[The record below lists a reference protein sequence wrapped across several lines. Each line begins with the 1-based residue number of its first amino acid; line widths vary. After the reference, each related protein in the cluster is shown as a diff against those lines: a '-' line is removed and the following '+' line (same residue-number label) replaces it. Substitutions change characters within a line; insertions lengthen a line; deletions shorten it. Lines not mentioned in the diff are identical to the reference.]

1 MTMEEKVRQVAT
13 ALLEALARPEEAAFG
28 RPRYMVVDYCRMA
41 CHLLFQCQ
49 RCGTCCRTGDPIR
62 LRREDLAA
70 IARHLKIPLSRA
82 AKKYTLPDPE
92 RPEAL
97 LFRHVK
103 PCKFYDEG
111 AKGCKIYPARPWS
124 CRIFPFLG
132 IYGSEDQVLV
142 HSSCPGSLQAMKD
155 LERALE
161 EARTGSAGAPTL
173 QEARMAREKLERALK
188 EV

>member
-1 MTMEEKVRQVAT
+1 MEEKARQVAM
-13 ALLEALARPEEAAFG
+13 ALLDALARPDEAAFG
-28 RPRYMVVDYCRMA
+28 RLKYTDVDYCRMA

-70 IARHLKIPLSRA
+70 VARHLKIPLSRA
-82 AKKYTLPDPE
+82 AKKYALPDPQ

-97 LFRHVK
+97 LFRQVK

-111 AKGCKIYPARPWS
+111 ARGCKIYPARPWS

-132 IYGSEDQVLV
+132 IYGSEDKVLV
-142 HSSCPGSLQAMKD
+142 HSSCPGSVQAMRT
-155 LERALE
+155 LEKAME
-161 EARTGSAGAPTL
+161 EARADSAARAPTL
-173 QEARMAREKLERALK
+173 QGVRAAREKLERALK
-188 EV
+188 EL

>member
-1 MTMEEKVRQVAT
+1 M
-13 ALLEALARPEEAAFG
+13 EALARPDEAVFG
-28 RPRYMVVDYCRMA
+28 RPGYVAVDYYRMA

-62 LRREDLAA
+62 LRQKDLAA
-70 IARHLKIPLSRA
+70 LSRHLKIPLSQA
-82 AKKYTLPDPE
+82 AKKYALPDPE
-92 RPEAL
+92 RPKSL

-132 IYGSEDQVLV
+132 IYGSEDKVLV
-142 HSSCPGSLQAMKD
+142 HSSCPGSLQAMND
-155 LERALE
+155 LEKAFE
-161 EARTGSAGAPTL
+161 EARASALRAPTL
-173 QEARMAREKLERALK
+173 LEARAAREKLERALK

>member
-1 MTMEEKVRQVAT
+1 MEEEAKQVAT
-13 ALLEALARPEEAAFG
+13 ALFIALARPEEARWG
-28 RPRYMVVDYCRMA
+28 RPAYTEVDYYRMA

-62 LRREDLAA
+62 LRQQDLVA

-82 AKKYTLPDPE
+82 AKKCAQPDPE
-92 RPEAL
+92 KPESL
-97 LFRHVK
+97 RFRYVK
-103 PCKFYDEG
+103 PCKFYDER
-111 AKGCKIYPARPWS
+111 AKACKIYPARPWS

-155 LERALE
+155 LEKALE
-161 EARTGSAGAPTL
+161 EVRATAPRHPSL
-173 QEARMAREKLERALK
+173 QEARSARERLERALK
-188 EV
+188 DI